1 MPHLDASPLV
11 TVSISYFAGSHST
24 QQRDSRGQASL
35 LRGVGWGW
43 GTLVHCLFRP

>member
-24 QQRDSRGQASL
+24 QQRDSRGFTAKGG
-35 LRGVGWGW
+35 GVGVGDT
-43 GTLVHCLFRP
+43 GPLSI